1 MRSLSLSPSLPPGRS
16 ARLSPHVRFIKGEES
31 GEESGDET
39 TLLPSL
45 PPSLPPS
52 LSLSLSLSPSPL
64 SLPPSPSPPPSPPP
78 PLSALSH
85 QPNGPRRAAL
95 SQHSDSTT
103 GVWTMTVA
111 TGVRETRRQGRGRL
125 GGRGEGDSA
134 AGARETR

>member
-16 ARLSPHVRFIKGEES
+16 ARLSPHVRFIKGK
-31 GEESGDET
+31 ESGDET
-39 TLLPSL
+39 TLPL
-45 PPSLPPS
+45 
-52 LSLSLSLSPSPL
+52 PSPL
-64 SLPPSPSPPPSPPP
+64 SPLPPPPSPLPPHPHPHPHPHPPSPPPPP

-111 TGVRETRRQGRGRL
+111 TGARETRRQGRGRL
-125 GGRGEGDSA
+125 NDSGK
-134 AGARETR
+134 GAPNFLN